1 MRASNAK
8 KLKPT
13 EYYGFKLDKKGRFNG
28 KDLGYWHAKAD
39 ELVMQCLVSAM
50 NVDTRSLPGMLAHE
64 QLRSLAMGVNPLLF
78 EKVIMD
84 IKIWKENFAVAL
96 SSMLAVPGSLYC
108 AKHQPKATKRKRRK
122 KVAKEN
128 RVDPLD

>member
-1 MRASNAK
+1 MPVASKAK
-8 KLKPT
+8 GKPA

-28 KDLGYWHAKAD
+28 KDLGHWHAKAE

-84 IKIWKENFAVAL
+84 IKIWKTNMQDAL
-96 SSMLAVPGSLYC
+96 CAMLAMPGSSYC
-108 AKHQPKATKRKRRK
+108 AKHAPKVAKRRRK
-122 KVAKEN
+122 KAAKEN